1 MRAVFSHTKHT
12 CNALVE
18 NDAERVA
25 RCVVR
30 HTARHARFPNVCAA
44 AVLSI
49 ALVAGLFFPAT
60 TMTAVFGANACGASV
75 AHADEVDEAQAAL
88 DEAEARMATIA
99 QEYAAIQ
106 AEADSLQAHIDAT
119 AQEALAAQ
127 DAVLEGRRALGQSVV
142 YEYRGG
148 STSLALELIFS
159 STSFDDF
166 LRNIFYLNSITQY
179 QADEVSAQKERV
191 SEFQSLLSEL
201 NVQKSDYD
209 SKVFELEQKQAEAE
223 QVIEVARARLDS
235 AQVEQAARLAALEQ
249 QRAEMAGASG
259 SSDGNGEGSSSGS
272 STTVD
277 REEVVPPSTPVTPDP
292 NPTPPSDDGSGWQSG
307 AASAYGGST
316 DPYTPNPG
324 RTATGDVCDD
334 NSMGVAIPM
343 SWPNYRSY
351 YGRTVEISYNGMT
364 VLATVND
371 CGGLLGGARS
381 LDLQPGV
388 WKAFGFS
395 SCSDWGVRTV
405 SYRFL

>member
-1 MRAVFSHTKHT
+1 MRTASFQIER
-12 CNALVE
+12 E
-18 NDAERVA
+18 ND
-25 RCVVR
+25 
-30 HTARHARFPNVCAA
+30 TAA
-44 AVLSI
+44 ATPCVRRFAVLFAVVLAV
-49 ALVAGLFFPAT
+49 ALVAGACPA
-60 TMTAVFGANACGASV
+60 GAV

-88 DEAEARMATIA
+88 DEAEARMSSIV
-99 QEYAAIQ
+99 QEYDALAEQAAG
-106 AEADSLQAHIDAT
+106 LQARIDDT
-119 AQEALAAQ
+119 ASEALAAQ
-127 DAVLEGRRALGQSVV
+127 NAVLEGRRALGQSVV

-148 STSLALELIFS
+148 SVSLVLELVFS

-179 QADEVSAQKERV
+179 QADEVLAQKERV
-191 SEFQSLLSEL
+191 SAFQSLLSEL
-201 NVQKSDYD
+201 NVQKADYD
-209 SKVFELEQKQAEAE
+209 SKVSELEQKQAEAE
-223 QVIEVARARLDS
+223 QVIEAARVRLDS
-235 AQVEQAARLAALEQ
+235 AQVEQSARLAALEQ
-249 QRAEMAGASG
+249 QRAEMANASA
-259 SSDGNGEGSSSGS
+259 SSGTGGEGSQESP
-272 STTVD
+272 TTTD
-277 REEVVPPSTPVTPDP
+277 REEVVPPATPVTPDP